1 MGTHH
6 AVRSLHLRH
15 KLPLSTSTPT
25 DTVLVVATQ
34 SLRSTCTPRRSHWP
48 SWPLLA
54 CRRRATTTTRT
65 ATRRQLW
72 PAPPTC
78 RRPRAPLPRATCP
91 AAEWVAAAR
100 RRPTRPSTRVPLA
113 HRRPPEALLGLVWL
127 LLACCR
133 PVNSLYRATGQPLNM
148 SGE

>member
-25 DTVLVVATQ
+25 D
-34 SLRSTCTPRRSHWP
+34 
-48 SWPLLA
+48 
-54 CRRRATTTTRT
+54 
-65 ATRRQLW
+65 
-72 PAPPTC
+72 
-78 RRPRAPLPRATCP
+78 RRPRAPLPRATCLCRATALGPTPRAQWP

>member
-78 RRPRAPLPRATCP
+78 RRPR
-91 AAEWVAAAR
+91 
-100 RRPTRPSTRVPLA
+100 VPLA

-133 PVNSLYRATGQPLNM
+133 PVNSLYR
-148 SGE
+148 